1 MRAIARNLFHPPE
14 TPEVMLSPRKRSNQL
29 LDSFGISEDDNP
41 FPIFTDSQDRIPE
54 VDASEENPFYVA
66 PGARVRAIEPEAQRR
81 RSKRQTVRVPGEG
94 KVLVEDAVQREDGM
108 LIVFRGK
115 KQFRKFAEMEDIFD
129 DEHGLDE
136 ADGGLDSAVE
146 SRRVTRASVK
156 PRLLFPTV
164 KKQPSHS
171 DEEAETDI
179 EDNVGAAHSEAP
191 ETEEQQTPLELVD
204 DKMPDTPHAPKFA
217 PVSPPTTMRTTRFGA
232 KKAEE
237 GSPMKSRAGK
247 PRSPF
252 DGWRRGKAG
261 SDDGRTLSLKRSGD
275 SLAAED
281 SKRTRV

>member
-1 MRAIARNLFHPPE
+1 M
-14 TPEVMLSPRKRSNQL
+14 
-29 LDSFGISEDDNP
+29 
-41 FPIFTDSQDRIPE
+41 
-54 VDASEENPFYVA
+54 
-66 PGARVRAIEPEAQRR
+66 
-81 RSKRQTVRVPGEG
+81 
-94 KVLVEDAVQREDGM
+94 DG
-108 LIVFRGK
+108 
-115 KQFRKFAEMEDIFD
+115 
-129 DEHGLDE
+129 EHGLDE

-179 EDNVGAAHSEAP
+179 EEDNVSAAHSEAAGI
-191 ETEEQQTPLELVD
+191 EEQQTPLELVD
-204 DKMPDTPHAPKFA
+204 DKMPDTPQAPKFA

-237 GSPMKSRAGK
+237 GSPMKTRAGK

-261 SDDGRTLSLKRSGD
+261 SDDGRALNLKRSGD
-275 SLAAED
+275 SLSAAD